1 MHKHLT
7 EKHIRKAIDQIFVK
21 YDKDRSGTL
30 DLTEVKTIVEE
41 AFRQTGTKKTIAE
54 EDVKKFVSLVDANS
68 DGIISKDELFLVFK
82 KAI

>member
-7 EKHIRKAIDQIFVK
+7 EKHIRQAIDQIFVR

-41 AFRQTGTKKTIAE
+41 AFKQTGTKKIIGDD
-54 EDVKKFVSLVDANS
+54 DVKKFVSLVDANS
-68 DGIISKDELFLVFK
+68 DGIISKEELFSVFK
-82 KAI
+82 KAV